1 MRNPL
6 VLIVAGMILLS
17 LVLYASAG
25 EIHQAIVGGDVE
37 QVGKL
42 LKANPEL
49 ANQPD
54 ETDQYNSLPLHI
66 AAREGQVEAARLLLK
81 AGAALECGD
90 SDETTPLG
98 VAAIYRRREMVSF
111 LLSQGADVNRR
122 DKNGAY
128 ALSFAASAG
137 DTVTVDEILDAGA
150 DLNFWN
156 RQGVTLL
163 HYASSRG
170 LDRLFNLLVERG
182 DDVNAVTE
190 DGMTPLHWAA
200 LRGNAVTTEALLA
213 RGADPSARSE
223 QGETPL
229 INAAFGG
236 NVEAGRVLLSH
247 GADVNEVSNQG
258 HTPLLGAAWQGHA
271 EFAKLAIEHGADVDY
286 QPEDGDNVLMR
297 AITGG
302 DSEVVGALCG
312 AGVNTN
318 VCDSHY
324 GCSALHMATIQGDA
338 ATVEHLLK
346 GGASVKSKDDAGNTP
361 LEMAARYGHND
372 VAELLIAHGADRA
385 SMEPTSGTL
394 PAQGELAEG
403 EAVIW
408 YLGHSGWALKTRN
421 HFLVFDYFDQG
432 NEPSQPALC
441 NGNINPV
448 ELAGETVTVFAS
460 HEHGD
465 HYDPMI
471 FDWRETLPNVTYVLG
486 CEPEDTPAPYE
497 YAAPRTS
504 RTINGM
510 KVSTIES
517 NDTGVGFIVEV
528 DGLVIFH
535 AGDHANR
542 QRDFS
547 GPYQAEIDHLAA
559 GGMKPDIAFMPVSG
573 CGFGDQEAVKLG
585 VHYALGTLK
594 PSVFIPMHGGRNSYR
609 YHEFIGDC
617 MDKFTNVQMEAPRN
631 RGDHFRYR
639 DGRMS

>member
-1 MRNPL
+1 
-6 VLIVAGMILLS
+6 MILLC
-17 LVLYASAG
+17 LVMPASSG
-25 EIHQAIVGGDVE
+25 EIHEAVAGGDVE
-37 QVGKL
+37 MVGKL
-42 LKANPEL
+42 LKADPKL
-49 ANQPD
+49 AHLPD
-54 ETDQYNSLPLHI
+54 ETDQFNSLPLHI

-81 AGAALECGD
+81 AGAELEGFD

-98 VAAIYRRREMVSF
+98 VAAIYRQREMVT
-111 LLSQGADVNRR
+111 LLLKQGADVNRR

-137 DTVTVDEILDAGA
+137 DTVIVDQILDAGA

-163 HYASSRG
+163 HFASSRG

-182 DDVNAVTE
+182 DDINAVTE

-213 RGADPSARSE
+213 RGADPSARNQS
-223 QGETPL
+223 GETPL
-229 INAAFGG
+229 INAAFRG
-236 NVEAGRVLLSH
+236 NAEAGRVLLDH
-247 GADVNEVSNQG
+247 GGDINEADDHG
-258 HTPLLGAAWQGHA
+258 HTPLLAAAWQGHA
-271 EFAKLAIEHGADVDY
+271 EFAKLAIGHGADVDY
-286 QPEDGDNVLMR
+286 QPEEGDGVLMR
-297 AITGG
+297 AVSGG
-302 DSEVVGALCG
+302 ECSVVEALVG

-324 GCSALHMATIQGDA
+324 GCSALHMAAVQGHA
-338 ATVEHLLK
+338 GTVEHLLK
-346 GGASVKSKDDAGNTP
+346 GGASVTAKDDEGNTP
-361 LEMAARYGHND
+361 LDVASRYGHAD
-372 VAELLIAHGADRA
+372 VVDLLIAHGADR
-385 SMEPTSGTL
+385 SSLEPATGTL
-394 PAQGELAEG
+394 EAQGELAEG

-421 HFLVFDYFDQG
+421 HLLVFDYFDQG
-432 NEPSQPALC
+432 NPPSQPALC
-441 NGNINPV
+441 NGNVNPA
-448 ELAGETVTVFAS
+448 ELSGETVTVFAS

-465 HYDPMI
+465 HYDPVI
-471 FDWRETLPNVTYVLG
+471 FDWREGLSDVTYVLG

-497 YAAPRTS
+497 YTAPRTS
-504 RTINGM
+504 QTINGM

-547 GPYQAEIDHLAA
+547 GPFQAEIDYLAK
-559 GGMKPDIAFMPVSG
+559 GGVRPDIAFMPISG
-573 CGFGDQEAVKLG
+573 CGFGDQEAVKMG
-585 VHYALGTLK
+585 VHYTLETLK
-594 PSVFIPMHGGRNSYR
+594 PKVFIPMHGGRSSYR
-609 YHEFIGDC
+609 YHEFIADC
-617 MDKFTNVQMEAPRN
+617 KDKFTGVQMEAPRN

>member
-1 MRNPL
+1 
-6 VLIVAGMILLS
+6 LIVAGIILLS

-25 EIHQAIVGGDVE
+25 EIHQAIIGGDVE

-42 LKANPEL
+42 LKVNPKL
-49 ANQPD
+49 VTQPD

-66 AAREGQVEAARLLLK
+66 AAREGQVEAARLLLN
-81 AGAALECGD
+81 AGADLECGD

-98 VAAIYRRREMVSF
+98 VAAIYRQREMVTF

-128 ALSFAASAG
+128 ALSFAASGG

-170 LDRLFNLLVERG
+170 LDRLFNLLIERG
-182 DDVNAVTE
+182 DDINVVTE

-213 RGADPSARSE
+213 RGADPSARNE

-229 INAAFGG
+229 INAAFRG

-247 GADVNEVSNQG
+247 GADINEASEHG

-286 QPEDGDNVLMR
+286 QPEEGDNVLMR
-297 AITGG
+297 AINGG
-302 DSEVVGALCG
+302 ECSVVEALVG

-318 VCDSHY
+318 VCESHY
-324 GCSALHMATIQGDA
+324 GCSALHMAAIHGDA

-346 GGASVKSKDDAGNTP
+346 GGASVTSRDDAGSTP

-372 VAELLIAHGADRA
+372 VAEILIAHGADRA
-385 SMEPTSGTL
+385 SMESASGTL
-394 PAQGELAEG
+394 AAQGELAEG

-421 HFLVFDYFDQG
+421 HLLVFDYFDQG
-432 NEPSQPALC
+432 NEPSQPSLC
-441 NGNINPV
+441 NGNISPA
-448 ELAGETVTVFAS
+448 ELAGETVTVFGS

-465 HYDPMI
+465 HYDPAI
-471 FDWRETLPNVTYVLG
+471 FDWNESLPNVTYVLG
-486 CEPEDTPAPYE
+486 CEPEETPAPYE
-497 YAAPRTS
+497 YTGPRVT

-517 NDTGVGFIVEV
+517 NDSGVGFVVEV

-542 QRDFS
+542 QQDFS
-547 GPYQAEIDHLAA
+547 GPYQAEIDYLAA
-559 GGMKPDIAFMPVSG
+559 GGVRPDIAFMPVSG

-585 VHYALGTLK
+585 VHYALETLK
-594 PSVFIPMHGGRNSYR
+594 PTVFMPMHGGRSSYR

-617 MDKFTNVQMEAPRN
+617 KDKFMNVQMEAPRN
-631 RGDHFRYR
+631 KGDHFRYR
-639 DGRMS
+639 DGRIS